1 MDVILIRHAR
11 PAMTAGLCYGRTD
24 LELASP
30 MDPEPSAIVE
40 KLAAH
45 TPHRLLASPLQ
56 RSRLTAEAMAQAARL
71 PAIELDAQ
79 LMELDFGAWE
89 GCQWDDIPR
98 AEIDRWARDL
108 VHGNPHGGESAA
120 DLLAR
125 VTTWATA
132 MTAATAA
139 TTTSGA
145 CVWAVT
151 HAGCMRALA
160 AHWLQRPLAETLQW
174 PLQWGA
180 ACGFRVLPDTLPVL
194 LFWNR

>member
-40 KLAAH
+40 KLSAH
-45 TPHRLLASPLQ
+45 PPHRLLASPLQ
-56 RSRLTAEAMAQAARL
+56 RSRLTAEALAQAAQL
-71 PAIELDAQ
+71 PTIEIDAQ

-89 GCQWDDIPR
+89 GSQWDDIPR
-98 AEIDRWARDL
+98 AEIDQWARDL

-120 DLLAR
+120 DLLSR
-125 VTTWATA
+125 VTTWAE
-132 MTAATAA
+132 ATSA
-139 TTTSGA
+139 TPAS

-160 AHWLQRPLAETLQW
+160 SHWLQRPLAETLQW

-180 ACGFRVLPDTLPVL
+180 ACGFRVQPDALPVL

>member
-30 MDPEPSAIVE
+30 MDPEPAAIVE

-56 RSRLTAEAMAQAARL
+56 RSRLTAEAIARAARL
-71 PAIELDAQ
+71 PTVELDAQ

-98 AEIDRWARDL
+98 AEIDQWARDL
-108 VHGNPHGGESAA
+108 VRGNPHGGESAA
-120 DLLAR
+120 ELLAR
-125 VTTWATA
+125 VTRWAPAMTTATA
-132 MTAATAA
+132 TPT
-139 TTTSGA
+139 A

>member
-1 MDVILIRHAR
+1 MDFILIRHAR

-24 LELASP
+24 LALASP
-30 MDPEPSAIVE
+30 MDPAPSSIID
-40 KLAAH
+40 KLIAH
-45 TPHRLLASPLQ
+45 TPQRLAASPLQ
-56 RSRLTAEAMAQAARL
+56 RSRLTAEAMARASEL
-71 PAIELDAQ
+71 PAIEIDAR
-79 LMELDFGAWE
+79 LMELNFGTWE

-98 AEIDRWARDL
+98 AEVDRWARDL

-120 DLLAR
+120 DLLVR
-125 VTTWATA
+125 VTAWADA
-132 MTAATAA
+132 MAAAPVP
-139 TTTSGA
+139 

-180 ACGFRVLPDTLPVL
+180 ACGFRVQPGALPVL

>member
-30 MDPEPSAIVE
+30 MDPDPLAIVE
-40 KLAAH
+40 KLTAH
-45 TPHRLLASPLQ
+45 TPQRLLASPLQ
-56 RSRLTAEAMAQAARL
+56 RSRLTAETMAKAAPL
-71 PAIELDAQ
+71 PDIEIDAQ
-79 LMELDFGAWE
+79 LMELDFGTWE

-120 DLLAR
+120 DLLTR
-125 VTTWATA
+125 VTAWAQA
-132 MTAATAA
+132 MA
-139 TTTSGA
+139 TTDAS
-145 CVWAVT
+145 CIWAVT

-160 AHWLQRPLAETLQW
+160 AHWLQRPLADTLQW
-174 PLQWGA
+174 PLQWGG
-180 ACGFRVLPDTLPVL
+180 ACGFRVQQDAPGSVPVL

>member
-1 MDVILIRHAR
+1 MDFILIRHAR

-24 LELASP
+24 LPLADP
-30 MDPEPSAIVE
+30 MDPHPSAIAD
-40 KLAAH
+40 KLTAH
-45 TPHRLLASPLQ
+45 APHRLLASPLQ
-56 RSRLTAEAMAQAARL
+56 RSRLTAEAIARVADV
-71 PAIELDAQ
+71 PAVEIDAR

-89 GCQWDDIPR
+89 GCQWDDLPR
-98 AEIDRWARDL
+98 AQVDRWAHDL
-108 VHGNPHGGESAA
+108 VYGNPHGGESAA

-125 VTTWATA
+125 VTAWAE
-132 MTAATAA
+132 ATAA
-139 TTTSGA
+139 AEAS

-174 PLQWGA
+174 PLQWGG
-180 ACGFRVLPDTLPVL
+180 ACGFRVQPDGLSVL

>member
-11 PAMTAGLCYGRTD
+11 PAMSAGLCYGRTD
-24 LELASP
+24 LELVSP

-45 TPHRLLASPLQ
+45 TPHRLLASPLR
-56 RSRLTAEAMAQAARL
+56 RSRLTAEAMAQAAQL
-71 PAIELDAQ
+71 PAIEIDAQ

-89 GCQWDDIPR
+89 GCQWDEIPR
-98 AEIDRWARDL
+98 AEIDHWARDL
-108 VHGNPHGGESAA
+108 VLGNPHGGESAA

-125 VTTWATA
+125 VTTWAEATTA
-132 MTAATAA
+132 MP
-139 TTTSGA
+139 TS

-160 AHWLQRPLAETLQW
+160 AHWLQRPLIETLQW

-180 ACGFRVLPDTLPVL
+180 ACGFRVLPGTLPVL

>member
-40 KLAAH
+40 KLSAH
-45 TPHRLLASPLQ
+45 PPHRLLASPLQ
-56 RSRLTAEAMAQAARL
+56 RSRLTAEALAEAAQL
-71 PAIELDAQ
+71 STIEIDAQ

-89 GCQWDDIPR
+89 GSQWDDIPR
-98 AEIDRWARDL
+98 AEIDQWARDL

-125 VTTWATA
+125 MTTWAE
-132 MTAATAA
+132 ATSA
-139 TTTSGA
+139 TPAS

-160 AHWLQRPLAETLQW
+160 SHWLQRPLAETLQW

-180 ACGFRVLPDTLPVL
+180 ACGFRVQPDALPVL
-194 LFWNR
+194 LFWSR

>member
-40 KLAAH
+40 KLSAH

-56 RSRLTAEAMAQAARL
+56 RSRLTAEALAQMAQL
-71 PAIELDAQ
+71 PTIEIDAQ

-89 GCQWDDIPR
+89 GCQWEDIPR
-98 AEIDRWARDL
+98 AEIDQWARDL

-125 VTTWATA
+125 VMTWAE
-132 MTAATAA
+132 ATSA
-139 TTTSGA
+139 TPAS

-180 ACGFRVLPDTLPVL
+180 ACGFRVQPDALPVL

>member
-40 KLAAH
+40 KLSAH

-56 RSRLTAEAMAQAARL
+56 RSRLTAEALAQAAQL
-71 PAIELDAQ
+71 PTIEIDAQ

-89 GCQWDDIPR
+89 GNQWDDIPR
-98 AEIDRWARDL
+98 AEIDQWARDL

-120 DLLAR
+120 DLRAR
-125 VTTWATA
+125 VTTWAE
-132 MTAATAA
+132 ATSA
-139 TTTSGA
+139 TPAS

-160 AHWLQRPLAETLQW
+160 SHWLQRPLAETLQW

-180 ACGFRVLPDTLPVL
+180 ACGFRVQPDALPVL

>member
-1 MDVILIRHAR
+1 MDFILIRHAR

-24 LELASP
+24 LPLDAP
-30 MDPEPSAIVE
+30 MDPDPLAIAE
-40 KLAAH
+40 KLSAH
-45 TPHRLLASPLQ
+45 PPQRLLASPLQ
-56 RSRLTAEAMAQAARL
+56 RSRLTAEAILQIAEL
-71 PAIELDAQ
+71 PPLEIDAQ

-89 GCQWDDIPR
+89 GRQWDDIPR
-98 AEIDRWARDL
+98 AQVDRWARDL

-125 VTTWATA
+125 VTTWAES
-132 MTAATAA
+132 MAA
-139 TTTSGA
+139 SPVS
-145 CVWAVT
+145 CLWAVT

-174 PLQWGA
+174 PLQWGG
-180 ACGFRVLPDTLPVL
+180 ACGFRLQPGQPDALPVL

>member
-40 KLAAH
+40 KLSAH

-56 RSRLTAEAMAQAARL
+56 RSRLTAEALAQTAQL
-71 PAIELDAQ
+71 PTIEIDAQ

-89 GCQWDDIPR
+89 GSQWDDIPR
-98 AEIDRWARDL
+98 AEIDQWARDL

-125 VTTWATA
+125 VTTWAE
-132 MTAATAA
+132 ATSA
-139 TTTSGA
+139 TPAS

-160 AHWLQRPLAETLQW
+160 SHWLQRPLAETLQW

-180 ACGFRVLPDTLPVL
+180 ACGFRVLPDALPVL

>member
-24 LELASP
+24 LSLDTP
-30 MDPEPSAIVE
+30 MDPEPSAIID
-40 KLAAH
+40 KLTAH
-45 TPHRLLASPLQ
+45 TPQRLLASPLQ
-56 RSRLTAEAMAQAARL
+56 RSRLTAEAMALAATL
-71 PAIELDAQ
+71 PPVEIDAQ
-79 LMELDFGAWE
+79 LMELDFGTWE

-98 AEIDRWARDL
+98 AQIDRWARDL

-125 VTTWATA
+125 VTTWADAVASTPA
-132 MTAATAA
+132 
-139 TTTSGA
+139 S

-180 ACGFRVLPDTLPVL
+180 ACGFRVQPGGVPVL

>member
-1 MDVILIRHAR
+1 
-11 PAMTAGLCYGRTD
+11 MTAGLCYGRTD
-24 LELASP
+24 LELVSP

-45 TPHRLLASPLQ
+45 TPHRLLASPLR
-56 RSRLTAEAMAQAARL
+56 RSRLTAEAMAQAAQL
-71 PAIELDAQ
+71 PAIEIDAQ

-89 GCQWDDIPR
+89 GCQWDEIPR
-98 AEIDRWARDL
+98 AEIDHWARDL

-125 VTTWATA
+125 VTTWAEATTA
-132 MTAATAA
+132 MP
-139 TTTSGA
+139 TS

-160 AHWLQRPLAETLQW
+160 AHWLQRPLIETLQW

-180 ACGFRVLPDTLPVL
+180 ACGFRVLPGTLPVL

>member
-1 MDVILIRHAR
+1 MDFILIRHAR

-24 LELASP
+24 LPLEDP
-30 MDPEPSAIVE
+30 MDPHPSAIVE
-40 KLAAH
+40 KLSAH
-45 TPHRLLASPLQ
+45 PPHRLLASPLQ
-56 RSRLTAEAMAQAARL
+56 RSHLTAQAIAQAAEL
-71 PAIELDAQ
+71 PPIEIDAQ
-79 LMELDFGAWE
+79 LMELDFGTWE

-98 AEIDRWARDL
+98 AEVDRWARDL

-125 VTTWATA
+125 VTAWADA
-132 MTAATAA
+132 VASAPASA
-139 TTTSGA
+139 S

-160 AHWLQRPLAETLQW
+160 AYWLQCPLAETLQW
-174 PLQWGA
+174 PLQWGG
-180 ACGFRVLPDTLPVL
+180 ACGFRVQPGGVPVL

>member
-40 KLAAH
+40 KLSAH
-45 TPHRLLASPLQ
+45 PPHRLLASPLQ
-56 RSRLTAEAMAQAARL
+56 RSRLTAEALAEAAQL
-71 PAIELDAQ
+71 STIEIDAQ

-89 GCQWDDIPR
+89 GSQWDDIPR
-98 AEIDRWARDL
+98 GEIDQWARDL

-125 VTTWATA
+125 VTTWAE
-132 MTAATAA
+132 ATSA
-139 TTTSGA
+139 TPAS

-160 AHWLQRPLAETLQW
+160 SHWLQRPLAETLQW

-180 ACGFRVLPDTLPVL
+180 ACGFRVQPDALPVL

>member
-24 LELASP
+24 LALASP
-30 MDPEPSAIVE
+30 MDPDPSAVVE
-40 KLAAH
+40 KLVAH
-45 TPHRLLASPLQ
+45 KPHRLLASPLQ
-56 RSRLTAEAMAQAARL
+56 RSRLTAEAMAQAAQL
-71 PAIELDAQ
+71 PAIEIDAQ

-98 AEIDRWARDL
+98 AEIDCWARDL

-125 VTTWATA
+125 VTTWANATTA
-132 MTAATAA
+132 MPVP
-139 TTTSGA
+139 

-180 ACGFRVLPDTLPVL
+180 ASGFRVQPGALPVL

>member
-1 MDVILIRHAR
+1 MDFILIRHAR

-24 LELASP
+24 LALE
-30 MDPEPSAIVE
+30 DPIDPHPSTIVD
-40 KLAAH
+40 KLSAH
-45 TPHRLLASPLQ
+45 MPQRFLASPLQ
-56 RSRLTAEAMAQAARL
+56 RSRQTAEAITRVADV
-71 PAIELDAQ
+71 PSIEIDAQ

-89 GCQWDDIPR
+89 GCRWDALPR
-98 AEIDRWARDL
+98 HQVDRWARDL

-125 VTTWATA
+125 VTTWADA
-132 MTAATAA
+132 MSATPA
-139 TTTSGA
+139 S

-174 PLQWGA
+174 PLQWGG
-180 ACGFRVLPDTLPVL
+180 ACGFRVQPDAPGSLPVL

>member
-1 MDVILIRHAR
+1 MDFILIRHAR

-24 LELASP
+24 LALE
-30 MDPEPSAIVE
+30 DPIDPHPSTIVD

-45 TPHRLLASPLQ
+45 VPQRLLASPLQ
-56 RSRLTAEAMAQAARL
+56 RSRLTAEAIAKEADL
-71 PAIELDAQ
+71 PAIEIDAQ
-79 LMELDFGAWE
+79 LMELDFGTWE
-89 GCQWDDIPR
+89 GCQWDDLPR
-98 AEIDRWARDL
+98 HEIERWARDL

-125 VTTWATA
+125 VTAWAD
-132 MTAATAA
+132 ATAA
-139 TTTSGA
+139 TPAS

-160 AHWLQRPLAETLQW
+160 AHWLQRPLSETLQW
-174 PLQWGA
+174 PLQWGG
-180 ACGFRVLPDTLPVL
+180 ACGFRVQADTPGSLPIL